1 MITMA
6 YDYIIIGAG
15 TAGCILA
22 NRLSKDP
29 SKQVLLLEA
38 GGKDNSIWMKVP
50 AGFQKLLTHPKHNW
64 CFKTE
69 PEVNLAGRSI
79 PIPRGKGIGGSSS
92 INGMIYIRGQALD
105 YNTWAQLGNGGWSF
119 TDVLPYFKK
128 SEFFERGGDEF
139 RGNCGPLNVAD
150 MRDHHPIVDAFI
162 DAGIE
167 HGHDHNL
174 DYNGAFQD
182 GFGYYQVTQR
192 NGLRVSAAD
201 AFLHPI
207 TNRKNLTTITDAKAK
222 RLLMNGK
229 HVTGVVYDISGSEY
243 TTYASREVI
252 LSAGAVQSPQLLE
265 LSGIGQPKLLKHH
278 GIEIAHKLEGVG
290 ENYRDHFATR
300 ICWQVP
306 QKITFNEQSRGLKLV
321 GEVLKYVFKRQGL
334 LTYTAGIGH
343 GFVKTR
349 PELATPDIQFLF
361 APASFDPTTRALD
374 KVPGMTIGISQMRPE
389 SKGSIHIG
397 SSDPMEAPLIQPN
410 FLSALVDQQT
420 LVAGMYMARQIGEAK
435 ALAPYRSQEL
445 KPGIECKDD
454 EALLSYAQSTGASVY
469 HVMGTCKMGPVS
481 DPLAVVDNRLKIWGL
496 DGVRVV
502 DASIMPTIPSGNINA
517 PVMMIAEKAA
527 AMIIEDAK
535 Y

>member
-79 PIPRGKGIGGSSS
+79 PIPRGKGVGGSSS

-174 DYNGAFQD
+174 DYNGAFQG
-182 GFGYYQVTQR
+182 GFGYYQVTQL
-192 NGLRVSAAD
+192 NGLRISAAD

-207 TNRKNLTTITDAKAK
+207 TNRKFYYHYGCQSKAP
-222 RLLMNGK
+222 
-229 HVTGVVYDISGSEY
+229 S
-243 TTYASREVI
+243 
-252 LSAGAVQSPQLLE
+252 
-265 LSGIGQPKLLKHH
+265 H
-278 GIEIAHKLEGVG
+278 G
-290 ENYRDHFATR
+290 
-300 ICWQVP
+300 
-306 QKITFNEQSRGLKLV
+306 
-321 GEVLKYVFKRQGL
+321 RQ
-334 LTYTAGIGH
+334 A
-343 GFVKTR
+343 
-349 PELATPDIQFLF
+349 
-361 APASFDPTTRALD
+361 
-374 KVPGMTIGISQMRPE
+374 
-389 SKGSIHIG
+389 
-397 SSDPMEAPLIQPN
+397 N
-410 FLSALVDQQT
+410 
-420 LVAGMYMARQIGEAK
+420 
-435 ALAPYRSQEL
+435 
-445 KPGIECKDD
+445 
-454 EALLSYAQSTGASVY
+454 
-469 HVMGTCKMGPVS
+469 
-481 DPLAVVDNRLKIWGL
+481 NRCSL
-496 DGVRVV
+496 
-502 DASIMPTIPSGNINA
+502 
-517 PVMMIAEKAA
+517 
-527 AMIIEDAK
+527 
-535 Y
+535 